1 MTDSLQVP
9 LQDRIN
15 DAVEMILW
23 CGQIDGAHH
32 KMWVL
37 DQVLR
42 TLLQDQYDDAIEDYD
57 KIIKDYCGDLED
69 EDNYYDWDT
78 GTAP

>member
-42 TLLQDQYDDAIEDYD
+42 TLLQDLYDDAIEDY
-57 KIIKDYCGDLED
+57 CG

-78 GTAP
+78 GRAP